1 MSGPILPTESQ
12 RVSKLFRSVLVLSFA
27 VLIGGCAT
35 GTASAPGGRAAA
47 DAERLERFRAAAG
60 EPVPS
65 FRLMR
70 LTDFTPLGERHLV
83 VWTRR
88 NEAWLLSVDAPCNEM
103 RWHPAVGISS
113 SLGRV
118 YSDFD
123 RVFAGRD
130 RCRIREIRPLDVALL
145 KDDARQDR
153 ESLDVKPR
161 DEGEGGAQDSG
172 GT

>member
-1 MSGPILPTESQ
+1 MKGTTDPAGS
-12 RVSKLFRSVLVLSFA
+12 RSVTSAIRRITILCIAL
-27 VLIGGCAT
+27 LIGACAT
-35 GTASAPGGRAAA
+35 GTSSGPGGRAAV
-47 DAERLERFRAAAG
+47 DAERLERFRGAAG

-65 FRLMR
+65 FRIMR

-103 RWHPAVGISS
+103 RWNPAVGISS

-118 YSDFD
+118 HSGFD

-130 RCRIREIRPLDVALL
+130 RCRIREIRPVDVALL
-145 KDDARQDR
+145 KDDAQQDR

-161 DEGEGGAQDSG
+161 DEGEAQDSG
-172 GT
+172 AT